1 MPLFS
6 PFIQN
11 RTLLTLEVDSFTWY
25 LTLNESPELQGKA
38 VQCSGVYNNVQL
50 HNCNSFALLYNPS
63 TWPWPDWRC
72 IGQHQVKSLF
82 CSALLWPFY
91 SSITSVQSS
100 LMERLLLSSVV
111 VSWMLILIE
120 QCMRL
125 FLVVDGDGV
134 PPPLLTCHHL
144 LCNAFHWRKGGFVLL
159 LAVTKDL
166 FSNDWWL
173 GFMTTILLFL
183 LGRIAPEDSLTD
195 TRPGRE
201 RSVFSL

>member
-1 MPLFS
+1 M
-6 PFIQN
+6 N
-11 RTLLTLEVDSFTWY
+11 RR
-25 LTLNESPELQGKA
+25 NCRA
-38 VQCSGVYNNVQL
+38 RQCSAVASTIMCNYTIAIHL
-50 HNCNSFALLYNPS
+50 HCFTIPPLDLDPTEGASVNTRLNLY
-63 TWPWPDWRC
+63 
-72 IGQHQVKSLF
+72 
-82 CSALLWPFY
+82 SALLWPFY